1 MLLTIVS
8 KVMGLARELS
18 LSYFFGASNISDA
31 YLIALTIPTVIFSFI
46 GLGVKTTFIPMYR
59 EVFDK
64 NGIEKANEFTNNVS
78 VLISLVSTII
88 VIIVQIFTVD
98 VVRIFASGFEGDTL
112 ILAVQLTR
120 ITIFSVYIIGLNY
133 ICEGYLQTNSKF
145 LITGLIGIP
154 LNIIIVLSIVAGYK
168 VDTVWLGIGQIIA
181 VLSQLGFMIPFI
193 IKQGYKVKGH
203 INLRDKNLTRMFY
216 LSIPV
221 ILGTSVNQINKLVDR
236 TIASSIT
243 VGGISALVYANR
255 LNLFIQGIFVLSVT
269 TVMFPM
275 VTKMASQNNTAGI
288 KKITMDAINGV
299 SLLLVPIAIGSMLFS
314 TEIVDLIYGRGAFD
328 IEAIQLTAS
337 SLFYYSI
344 GITFFGFREIL
355 AKTFYSL
362 QDTKTPMINAAIGMG
377 INIVLNIILS
387 KYLGVGG
394 LALATSIAGI
404 CITLLM
410 FISLRRKMGALG
422 LKNVGIS
429 LMKVIFASLV
439 MAVIAKYI
447 FMYFDSL
454 YSQNIALLIAIVGG
468 AVIYFVSVYL
478 TKVEGMDFIIN
489 SITAKKKKVKL

>member
-1 MLLTIVS
+1 MLLTIIS

-18 LSYFFGASNISDA
+18 LSYFFGASSMSDA
-31 YLIALTIPTVIFSFI
+31 YLISLTIPTVVFSFI
-46 GLGVKTTFIPMYR
+46 GLGIKTTFIPMYR

-64 NGIEKANEFTNNVS
+64 NGIKKANEFTNNVS

-98 VVRIFASGFEGDTL
+98 IVKLFASGFEGDTL
-112 ILAVQLTR
+112 VLAVQLTR

-133 ICEGYLQTNSKF
+133 VCEGYLQTNSKF

-154 LNIIIVLSIVAGYK
+154 LNIIIVLSIVAGYR
-168 VDTVWLGIGQIIA
+168 VDTVWLGIGQILA

-193 IKQGYKVKGH
+193 IKQGYKVEGH
-203 INLRDKNLTRMFY
+203 INLRDKNLSRMLY

-255 LNLFIQGIFVLSVT
+255 LNLFIQGTFVLSVT

-275 VTKMASQNNTAGI
+275 VTKMASQNNIEGI
-288 KKITMDAINGV
+288 KKVTMDAINGV
-299 SLLLVPIAIGSMLFS
+299 TMLLVPISIGSMLFS
-314 TEIVDLIYGRGAFD
+314 TQIVDLIFGRGAFD
-328 IEAIQLTAS
+328 IDAIQLTAS

-344 GITFFGFREIL
+344 GITFFGLREIL
-355 AKTFYSL
+355 ARTFYSL
-362 QDTKTPMINAAIGMG
+362 QDTKTPMINAAIGVA
-377 INIVLNIILS
+377 INIVFNIIFS

-410 FISLRRKMGALG
+410 FISLRRKIGALG
-422 LKNVGIS
+422 LKNFGIS
-429 LMKVIFASLV
+429 LMKVIFASIV
-439 MAVIAKYI
+439 MAVIAKGM
-447 FMYFDSL
+447 FMYFDL
-454 YSQNIALLIAIVGG
+454 IYNQNIALLIAIVSG
-468 AVIYFVSVYL
+468 AVVYFVSVYL
-478 TKVEGMDFIIN
+478 ARVEGIGFIKTLLPQN
-489 SITAKKKKVKL
+489 RRK